1 METALIIILIVAVLA
16 ITYLALPSI
25 ISSFKKESTAVTAPL
40 PSNYGLLLNEHV
52 NFYKQLDAS
61 KKAEFENRMQV
72 FLSRIK
78 ITGVRT
84 TVEDIDRV
92 LIAAGAIIPIFGFAD
107 WEYIN
112 LHEVL
117 LYPDAFS
124 DGFDQKGKDRDILG
138 MVGSG
143 AYQNIMILS
152 QQQLR
157 AGFENATSKSN
168 TAIHEFVHLIDKTD
182 GAVDGVP
189 ESILSD
195 PLVRPWLDKIHESIK
210 QIMENRSD
218 INPYGATN
226 AAEFFAVV
234 SEYFF
239 KRPDLLQNNHRQL
252 YELLVTIFK
261 QQPKNASDAETAIDP
276 V

>member
-1 METALIIILIVAVLA
+1 METALIILLIVAVLVIA
-16 ITYLALPSI
+16 YLALPSI
-25 ISSFKKESTAVTAPL
+25 ISKFKKEAPAITAPL
-40 PSNYGLLLNEHV
+40 PSNFRLLLNEQV
-52 NFYKQLDAS
+52 SFYKQLNPS
-61 KKAEFENRMQV
+61 KKTEFENRMQL
-72 FLSRIK
+72 FLSRVK

-92 LIAAGAIIPIFGFAD
+92 LIAAGAIIPIFGFPD

-143 AYQNIMILS
+143 AYQDIMILS

-157 AGFENATSKSN
+157 AGFENATSKNN

-182 GAVDGVP
+182 GAVDGIP
-189 ESILSD
+189 EAILSD
-195 PLVRPWLDKIHESIK
+195 LLVTPWLDKIHESIK

-226 AAEFFAVV
+226 EAEFFAVV

-239 KRPDLLQNNHRQL
+239 KRPDLLQTKHHEL
-252 YELLVTIFK
+252 YEILVTLFN
-261 QQPKNASDAETAIDP
+261 QQPKKP
-276 V
+276 VVTVQG